1 MSKVVNLNYF
11 AALPGRA
18 ITDKDL
24 TGLQLR
30 IIAVVAAHD
39 RMGRNGQ
46 CCWAGRKAMAS
57 RVGCTEGSFSEAM
70 TVLVKRGYI
79 EVEQDTED
87 ARRRGYRVM
96 YQAEQDAAG
105 MGFKPSLNRSADTD
119 PSGGDRSADADASSG
134 DRSAKTDQNAYGQRK
149 KAQINQMIRSATRK
163 PNIFHEVEEDIS
175 LKENT
180 PPKSRA
186 FEAENPRSQIIR
198 HWFGKDGM
206 HDGFELLKV
215 LSNLKWQELIG
226 LWRKGDLTDQIRDA
240 TCDYAERL
248 RALAD

>member
-18 ITDKDL
+18 IVDKEL

-46 CCWAGRKAMAS
+46 CCWAGRKAMAA

-87 ARRRGYRVM
+87 ARRRGYRVV
-96 YQAEQDAAG
+96 YQTDEDAAG
-105 MGFKPSLNRSADTD
+105 MGFKPTVNRSADADPSDRDRSADTD
-119 PSGGDRSADADASSG
+119 PFRG

-149 KAQINQMIRSATRK
+149 KRQVDQLLRRAARK
-163 PNIFHEVEEDIS
+163 PNIFHEVDEDITRS
-175 LKENT
+175 KNT

-186 FEAENPRSQIIR
+186 FEPENPRLAIIR
-198 HWFGKDGM
+198 EWFGKDGM
-206 HDGFELLKV
+206 HDM
-215 LSNLKWQELIG
+215 S
-226 LWRKGDLTDQIRDA
+226 
-240 TCDYAERL
+240 C
-248 RALAD
+248 